1 MIEVRNLGKSFGT
14 FKAVDNIS
22 FDVKAG
28 EIFGLL
34 GPNGAGKTTTL
45 RMLCTILKPDAGYVK
60 VNQID
65 TVQEADKARAQLGVV
80 ADSNGLYDRL
90 TATENTR
97 YFARLYD
104 LPEERITHQL
114 ETIFPKLGIDEF
126 ADKRAGQ
133 FSRGMKQKVSIA
145 SALMH
150 DPPILIFDEPTN
162 GLDVMA
168 ARQVRQFIKDC
179 KRPDKCIIFST
190 HIMREVEELCDRVAI
205 IHKGKI
211 AAIGTFAELQKQ
223 SGSKDFE
230 DIFVKLIEEDDRA
243 L

>member
-1 MIEVRNLGKSFGT
+1 MIDVKNLKKSFGN
-14 FKAVDNIS
+14 FKAVDDVT
-22 FDVKAG
+22 FEVKAG

-45 RMLCTILKPDAGYVK
+45 RMLSTILKPDSGQIRVNGFEVSQEPDK
-60 VNQID
+60 VR
-65 TVQEADKARAQLGVV
+65 TQLGVV
-80 ADSNGLYDRL
+80 ADSNALYDRL
-90 TATENTR
+90 SATENVR

-104 LPEERITHQL
+104 MTEDKIKRRMDEL
-114 ETIFPKLGIDEF
+114 FPKLGIDEF
-126 ADKRAGQ
+126 ANKRAGQ

-168 ARQVRQFIKDC
+168 ARQVRQFIKEC
-179 KRPDKCIIFST
+179 RRPDKCIIFST
-190 HIMREVEELCDRVAI
+190 HIMREVEELCDRIAI
-205 IHKGKI
+205 IDKGKVT
-211 AAIGTFAELQKQ
+211 AIGTFRELQEQ
-223 SGSKDFE
+223 SGRRDLE
-230 DIFVKLIEEDDRA
+230 DIFVQLVEGDSRA

>member
-1 MIEVRNLGKSFGT
+1 
-14 FKAVDNIS
+14 
-22 FDVKAG
+22 
-28 EIFGLL
+28 
-34 GPNGAGKTTTL
+34 
-45 RMLCTILKPDAGYVK
+45 VK
-60 VNQID
+60 VNNID
-65 TVQEADKARAQLGVV
+65 IVQEPDRARAQLGVV

-90 TATENTR
+90 TASENTR

-104 LPEERITHQL
+104 LTEARIAERMS
-114 ETIFPKLGIDEF
+114 EIFPKLGIDEF

-168 ARQVRQFIKDC
+168 ARQVRQFIKEC
-179 KRPDKCIIFST
+179 RRPNKCIIFST

-205 IHKGKI
+205 MHKGKI
-211 AAIGTFAELQKQ
+211 AAIGTFSELQKQ

-230 DIFVKLIEEDDRA
+230 DIFVKLIEGDDRA

>member
-1 MIEVRNLGKSFGT
+1 MIEVKNLKKSFGT
-14 FKAVDNIS
+14 FGAVNDIS

-45 RMLCTILKPDAGYVK
+45 RMLSTILKPDSGQIR
-60 VNQID
+60 VNGFDVVEEPGQ
-65 TVQEADKARAQLGVV
+65 ARAQLGVV

-90 TATENTR
+90 SARENVR

-104 LPEERITHQL
+104 LSSDTIKVRMDE
-114 ETIFPKLGIDEF
+114 IFPKLGIDEF

-145 SALMH
+145 SALLH
-150 DPPILIFDEPTN
+150 DPPVLIFDEPTN

-168 ARQVRQFIKDC
+168 ARQVRKFIRDC

-190 HIMREVEELCDRVAI
+190 HIMREAEELCDRIAI
-205 IHKGKI
+205 IHQGRI
-211 AAIGTFAELQKQ
+211 AGIGTFGELQRQ
-223 SGSKDFE
+223 SGRHDLE
-230 DIFVKLIEEDDRA
+230 EIFVTLVEGDDRA